1 MLQRLGSL
9 RVPPL
14 QRGML
19 FRTDAGL
26 LWKVTANEQA
36 CTEIASDHKIHRG
49 AAGLLKEQS
58 YLGQFPRISLTT
70 RCPTGCPLH
79 RKRVKRIR
87 PFRPWLDGRVL
98 DRFSHSVRM
107 AGEASGKAPHP
118 KEQGSHFPVT
128 LQRPQSK
135 APRLCPCSPGRAW
148 HRPESKE
155 RGLPA

>member
-19 FRTDAGL
+19 FRTDTGL

-58 YLGQFPRISLTT
+58 YLGQFPGISLTT

-79 RKRVKRIR
+79 RKSEKDSA
-87 PFRPWLDGRVL
+87 L
-98 DRFSHSVRM
+98 
-107 AGEASGKAPHP
+107 
-118 KEQGSHFPVT
+118 
-128 LQRPQSK
+128 
-135 APRLCPCSPGRAW
+135 
-148 HRPESKE
+148 
-155 RGLPA
+155 